1 MKFKY
6 LFNFVRLHSVVKV
19 AIALIQG
26 QNFCIQYMRVR
37 KQKIKDKTK
46 REKLENGTKFEAN
59 LQTLIVGEAL
69 L

>member
-1 MKFKY
+1 
-6 LFNFVRLHSVVKV
+6 
-19 AIALIQG
+19 
-26 QNFCIQYMRVR
+26 MRVR